1 MLYLHV
7 QPDYYTVHNILKQ
20 DTVHFLV
27 PRKYIV
33 ARALHW
39 NRSGVTF
46 PISFAL
52 TLLNGE
58 ASSARSTDINPTDL

>member
-1 MLYLHV
+1 MVYLHV
-7 QPDYYTVHNILKQ
+7 RPDYYTVYNILKQ

-46 PISFAL
+46 SVSLPP
-52 TLLNGE
+52 TLVNEEGPR
-58 ASSARSTDINPTDL
+58 ARSTDINPADL